1 MFDSL
6 VAAAVA
12 PSNANHRLPLLA
24 QPLSL
29 SRLGVALIIF
39 GGSPAKRK
47 GARRGV
53 GGHAQFSCAG
63 AVVIQPRLRARW
75 LLRMV
80 NMLAASR
87 RRGSSDLSAS

>member
-47 GARRGV
+47 GARRRV

-63 AVVIQPRLRARW
+63 AGGDP
-75 LLRMV
+75 
-80 NMLAASR
+80 AAPDER
-87 RRGSSDLSAS
+87 DGCCEW